1 MARLSLYIDTT
12 SNGLIA
18 GVNNPFSINPASLP
32 LYYGDTLN
40 LQIYLM
46 NSTGTTLSSSNPYTV
61 INNAG
66 LQLFVYLD
74 DSIVGG
80 TIYTQQIS
88 WASDPTNSYFYST
101 LSLNTAALQTLLGA
115 ATSKTC
121 WLKVGYVENGLQ
133 TTVLSVVVTI
143 GVGIPSTSL
152 IVPAGLNALSVEVA
166 RTMFL
171 PIDGNPNNPGNGF
184 YLISPAGKKLFVSAF
199 DNPDGTASL
208 QASPVN

>member
-1 MARLSLYIDTT
+1 MARLSLFIDTT
-12 SNGLIA
+12 SNSLIA
-18 GVNNPFSINPASLP
+18 GVNAPMSVNPASLP

-46 NSTGTTLSSSNPYTV
+46 NTTGTTLSSSNPYTI

-88 WASDPTNSYFYST
+88 WNADPANSYFYST
-101 LSLNTAALQTLLGA
+101 LSLNTAALATLLGS

-121 WLKVGYVENGLQ
+121 WMKIGYVENGLQ

-152 IVPAGLNALSVEVA
+152 VVPAGLNALSVEVA
-166 RTMFL
+166 RTMFV
-171 PIDGNPNNPGNGF
+171 PIDGNPDNPGAGF
-184 YLISPAGKKLFVSAF
+184 YLVSPAGKKIFISAF
-199 DNPDGTASL
+199 DNPDGTCTL